1 MASNGRLTQLAGIGS
16 RQQLTGQMLILSST
30 INASGDRLQR
40 LDYVLSAAEKHG
52 IKRVIPF
59 V

>member
-1 MASNGRLTQLAGIGS
+1 MATGS
-16 RQQLTGQMLILSST
+16 GQQITGQMLTLSWT
-30 INASGDRLQR
+30 INASGDRLQL

-52 IKRVIPF
+52 IKLVIPF